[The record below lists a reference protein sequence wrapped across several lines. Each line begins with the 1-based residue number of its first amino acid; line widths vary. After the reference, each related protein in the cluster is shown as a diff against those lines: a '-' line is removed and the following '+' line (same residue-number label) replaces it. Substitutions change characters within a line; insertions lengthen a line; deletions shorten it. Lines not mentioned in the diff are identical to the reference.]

1 MLKVTG
7 GRDPGWEVV
16 EGDSGP
22 SLDQWDR
29 GINEVRY
36 QGLEGRS
43 KTDW

>member
-16 EGDSGP
+16 EFRAQSG
-22 SLDQWDR
+22 SKWDR

-36 QGLEGRS
+36 QGLEEKARLTG
-43 KTDW
+43 D